1 MGCTLKRFPLR
12 KRSAN
17 THTCEER
24 SNRECE
30 RDANEKGRCVK
41 KTPNAQKRTNNNSL
55 HKNSSSSGDSSIAGI
70 AFISN
75 VDVYS
80 AAGVWVWVSVINGIK
95 TEKKREVVCSHSIWA
110 HLNTISWVFTVYYLV
125 QLHNKYNASPNLVPE
140 KWRTR
145 VQISFKLKSIP
156 LAQCH

>member
-1 MGCTLKRFPLR
+1 MQYIKANGMHTKTLPAEKTF
-12 KRSAN
+12 SEH

-55 HKNSSSSGDSSIAGI
+55 HKNSSSSMDSSIAGI

-80 AAGVWVWVSVINGIK
+80 AAGVCV
-95 TEKKREVVCSHSIWA
+95 
-110 HLNTISWVFTVYYLV
+110 
-125 QLHNKYNASPNLVPE
+125 
-140 KWRTR
+140 
-145 VQISFKLKSIP
+145 
-156 LAQCH
+156 